1 MPLLM
6 YLWCVKVCKVQAIS
20 QSYPTLTRPTPSAF
34 SGLPCTCAHPFCIL
48 QVSFLGPVRSS
59 LPLYA
64 TSHSGTDVWRAY
76 LAPHLQAFCLLIF
89 KLVCQSLVP
98 AGTTIPGKKNYIFT
112 PLTFF
117 LLLTLQLG
125 MDSLSCPLDQSVHCS
140 REAVSFHCHPCPVS
154 SNSPTNLRW
163 RMGAPGKNA

>member
-20 QSYPTLTRPTPSAF
+20 QSYPTLTPPTPSAF
-34 SGLPCTCAHPFCIL
+34 PGLPCTCAHPFCIL

-125 MDSLSCPLDQSVHCS
+125 MDSLSCPLDQ
-140 REAVSFHCHPCPVS
+140 VSPLQQRSCQFSLPPLPCQ
-154 SNSPTNLRW
+154 L
-163 RMGAPGKNA
+163 